1 MKISNINKI
10 KKESDLKKYSLNKPI
25 HMNNYLWHYLALY
38 GNLEGFKLL
47 KNKDIL
53 FGLPDQDGNNP
64 LHLSAKMGHHKLLTY
79 LLKTYPEYILN
90 KNNDNKNFMH
100 YLVEKENTFM
110 KFFSQI
116 KDNLKVD
123 ELMKNRDDEDFS
135 VSMLAYSTFSYKSI
149 KNLLE
154 TKPDLVKYPKIYPS
168 LFFLFKNDSL
178 DQSQILNFFKILNK
192 NKINLDIR
200 DHRGENSILYA
211 IQYNNIELLKYL
223 IKKKINFSYMTPI
236 DTIEAFRL
244 AYKIEVN
251 SPYKNNYK
259 MSKLLW
265 NTGKIDPNQIDKY
278 GDNLA
283 HYMLQWRLKK
293 NVGSKEL
300 EYEIFPLINNWK
312 FPNIDDNTPFHLLLK
327 LKNKNEYLNLLK
339 NKEIDINKK
348 NKFGENIKNMIDKE
362 TLRKN
367 KIKITESKDKIKVKK
382 YKYSHFNLFKARFS
396 DIILYS
402 IILNKKYPNL
412 FFPILK
418 ESFKIPDFPYLNSIM
433 INNTNNHFSKKFP
446 FPWII
451 YWENSDKYYVH
462 EELTN
467 LINKYKKNEKYE
479 FGVIFVS
486 VTIPQGG
493 LHATILLID
502 FLNNTIERFDPYGN
516 TSLIDQGVDETLEEE
531 LTWNTGLKYLKPEN
545 IMGVSSYQSLSRE
558 TDPYQQKSGDF
569 GGYCLAWCLWYIEN
583 RIANK
588 KISPKKLIEETLF
601 TLVNKK
607 ESLMEYIRNYAN
619 SINKKREN
627 LMISMKIPKKM
638 VSNEILSNKYQ
649 KLLVDGIK
657 KYYNN

>member
-1 MKISNINKI
+1 
-10 KKESDLKKYSLNKPI
+10 
-25 HMNNYLWHYLALY
+25 
-38 GNLEGFKLL
+38 
-47 KNKDIL
+47 
-53 FGLPDQDGNNP
+53 NP

-339 NKEIDINKK
+339 N
-348 NKFGENIKNMIDKE
+348 
-362 TLRKN
+362 
-367 KIKITESKDKIKVKK
+367 
-382 YKYSHFNLFKARFS
+382 
-396 DIILYS
+396 
-402 IILNKKYPNL
+402 
-412 FFPILK
+412 
-418 ESFKIPDFPYLNSIM
+418 
-433 INNTNNHFSKKFP
+433 
-446 FPWII
+446 
-451 YWENSDKYYVH
+451 
-462 EELTN
+462 
-467 LINKYKKNEKYE
+467 
-479 FGVIFVS
+479 
-486 VTIPQGG
+486 
-493 LHATILLID
+493 
-502 FLNNTIERFDPYGN
+502 
-516 TSLIDQGVDETLEEE
+516 
-531 LTWNTGLKYLKPEN
+531 
-545 IMGVSSYQSLSRE
+545 
-558 TDPYQQKSGDF
+558 
-569 GGYCLAWCLWYIEN
+569 
-583 RIANK
+583 
-588 KISPKKLIEETLF
+588 
-601 TLVNKK
+601 
-607 ESLMEYIRNYAN
+607 
-619 SINKKREN
+619 
-627 LMISMKIPKKM
+627 
-638 VSNEILSNKYQ
+638 
-649 KLLVDGIK
+649 
-657 KYYNN
+657 